1 MTMKRRMFLGLAAA
15 ASLAGCGYR
24 SVDAVYSQPP
34 GSVPKKFGNRVRV
47 VFWTSYGGANGKA
60 VGKLVDKFNDSQDD
74 VYVEVQFQGSYDDVA
89 QKVAAA
95 LVASEAPDLAILSD
109 VTWERFFLNEA
120 LEPLNAYFTDGF
132 GPAVYQKKLFGE
144 YVVKGQSWAVPFA
157 RSTPIFY
164 YNKDAFKKAGL
175 PDRAPRTWTELR
187 SWVPELS
194 KVQVNGRSMRTL
206 ALAKVDG
213 DWQFQGNVWQF
224 GGAYSK
230 GLDVTIDEA
239 GAVAAG
245 EWQRQMVHE
254 EKAAYMAHSPSTDF
268 ANGLVATMQ
277 ESTGG
282 LKKMT
287 TTAKFPVGVGFIP
300 SEVAS
305 GIATGGGGIGMMR
318 NISTERK
325 QAAATFLEF
334 LARPENSA
342 FWTAQTGY
350 LPVVDAARDRPELKK
365 LIADQ
370 PNFGVAIDQLEIA
383 RQQDAIRLYGRNANV
398 EIYTGLQQIYSDN
411 AAPQKVF
418 KSVAGR
424 LEAIGEEVK
433 RLYEEKVL

>member
-1 MTMKRRMFLGLAAA
+1 MTMKRRMFLGLAAG

-24 SVDAVYSQPP
+24 SIDSVYSQPP
-34 GSVPKKFGNRVRV
+34 GSVPKKYGNRVRI

-60 VGKLVDKFNDSQDD
+60 VDKLVGKFNDSQDD
-74 VYVEVQFQGSYDDVA
+74 VFVEVQFQGSYDDVA

-95 LVASEAPDLAILSD
+95 LVAKQAPDLAILSD

-132 GPAVYQKKLFGE
+132 GPAVFQKKLFGE

-164 YNKDAFKKAGL
+164 YNKDAFAKAGL

-194 KVQVNGRSMRTL
+194 RLQVGGRAMRTL

-230 GLDVTIDEA
+230 GLDVTIDEG

-245 EWQRQMVHE
+245 EWQRRMVHDD
-254 EKAAYMAHSPSTDF
+254 KAAYMAHSPSTDF

-287 TTAKFPVGVGFIP
+287 TTAKFGVGVGFIP

-318 NISTERK
+318 NITTERK

-334 LARPENSA
+334 LAKPENSA
-342 FWTAQTGY
+342 FWTTQTGY
-350 LPVVDAARDRPELKK
+350 LPVVDAAQDDPALKK
-365 LIADQ
+365 LIADN
-370 PNFGVAIDQLEIA
+370 PNFGVAIAQLAIA

-411 AAPQKVF
+411 SQPKKVF
-418 KSVAGR
+418 ASVAKR
-424 LEAIGEEVK
+424 LDVIGDEVK

>member
-1 MTMKRRMFLGLAAA
+1 MKRRMFLGVAAG

-24 SVDAVYSQPP
+24 SIDAVYSQPP
-34 GSVPKKFGNRVRV
+34 GSVPKKYGNRVRV

-60 VGKLVDKFNDSQDD
+60 VDKLVGKFNDSQDD
-74 VYVEVQFQGSYDDVA
+74 VFVEVQFQGSYDDVA

-95 LVASEAPDLAILSD
+95 LVAKQAPDLAILSD

-132 GPAVYQKKLFGE
+132 GPAVFQKKLFGE

-157 RSTPIFY
+157 RSTPILY

-175 PDRAPRTWTELR
+175 PDRAPRTWSELR
-187 SWVPELS
+187 SWGPELS
-194 KVQVNGRSMRTL
+194 KVQAGGRSMRTL
-206 ALAKVDG
+206 AFAKIDG

-245 EWQRQMVHE
+245 EWQRRMVHDD
-254 EKAAYMAHSPSTDF
+254 KLAYMAHSPSTDF
-268 ANGLVATMQ
+268 ANGLVAMMQ

-282 LKKMT
+282 LKSMT
-287 TTAKFPVGVGFIP
+287 TKAKFPVGVGFIP

-318 NISTERK
+318 NITTERK

-334 LARPENSA
+334 LAEPENSA
-342 FWTAQTGY
+342 FWTTQTGY
-350 LPVVDAARDRPELKK
+350 LPVVDAAQDNPDLKK
-365 LIADQ
+365 LIADN
-370 PNFGVAIDQLEIA
+370 PNFGVAIAQLAIA

-411 AAPQKVF
+411 TQPKKVF
-418 KSVAGR
+418 AAVAKR
-424 LEAIGEEVK
+424 LDAIGDEVK